1 MDTIRSRLIETRIAD
16 GVAQNKLKKFRIST
30 YFGGCERKV
39 LLSICL
45 CIANILG
52 DTARLRKPGNP
63 AYLDKVLLRELGGMA
78 RLLPISEG
86 GKDSSDFE
94 PPATGWKQ

>member
-16 GVAQNKLKKFRIST
+16 GVAQNQLKKFRIST
-30 YFGGCERKV
+30 SFGGCERKV
-39 LLSICL
+39 LLAICL

-78 RLLPISEG
+78 KRPPILEG
-86 GKDSSDFE
+86 EKDSVDSE
-94 PPATGWKQ
+94 PPATGRKQ